1 MIEINLLPEELRVKI
16 KGRNSEQAIVSSPK
30 VLIQEQVFIYAIL
43 AMLVLFI
50 LAHFYFA
57 ALLISKNGQ
66 LVSLNRKWLNL
77 AAQKKALDEFN
88 QEFSSTSKD
97 ASVLAQLSRQRII
110 WAQKLNALSLYL
122 PAGVW
127 FNDILLNSGNLT
139 IRGSVIS
146 LQKEEVGLINRLLDS
161 LKTTLEFSKDFSSFE
176 LSSVQKRSLGGYD
189 IADFVLVGILKSKL
203 TPPLPKALIDKK
215 GRAG

>member
-1 MIEINLLPEELRVKI
+1 MIEINLLPEELKVKT
-16 KGRNSEQAIVSSPK
+16 KGRSPGQAIVRNPTAG
-30 VLIQEQVFIYAIL
+30 IQEQVFIYAIL

-57 ALLISKNGQ
+57 VLLISKNGQ
-66 LVSLNRKWLNL
+66 LVSLNRKWLDL
-77 AAQKKALDEFN
+77 AGQKKALDEFN
-88 QEFSSTSKD
+88 QEFSATSMD

-110 WAQKLNALSLYL
+110 WAQKLNALSLHL

-127 FNDILLNSGNLT
+127 FNEILFNSDNLT

-176 LSSVQKRSLGGYD
+176 LSNVQKRSLGGYD

-203 TPPLPKALIDKK
+203 TLPLPKALVGKK
-215 GRAG
+215 GTAR